1 MSELGKRTLSGVV
14 LIMVALT
21 ALALGGWVWDLLCA
35 LIGVIVLIEWF
46 TIARLFAGR
55 ALILWMIGAL
65 VYVAGAVFALVV
77 TRELFGL
84 GITTTLL
91 ASVWAVDIGAYFAG
105 RTFGGP
111 KLAPRLSPNKT
122 WSGLIGG
129 AVAATLVLCAFAL
142 YHRAGVDALGLSV
155 AKGFAIA
162 LLAQAG
168 DLFESW
174 MKRRANVK
182 DSGRLIPGHGGVFD
196 RVDGLLAVAFVNGIL
211 ILISANG

>member
-1 MSELGKRTLSGVV
+1 VSELGKRTLSGIV
-14 LIMVALT
+14 LVAVALT
-21 ALALGGWVWDLLCA
+21 ALALGGWVWELLCA
-35 LIGVIVLIEWF
+35 LVGLIVLIEWF

-55 ALILWMIGAL
+55 ALILWMAGAL
-65 VYVAGAVFALVV
+65 VYVGGAVAALVL
-77 TRELFGL
+77 TRHLFGL
-84 GITTTLL
+84 GITATLL

-129 AVAATLVLCAFAL
+129 AIAATVVLFAFAL
-142 YHRAGVDALGLSV
+142 YHRAGIGALGISA
-155 AKGFAIA
+155 AKGAAIA
-162 LLAQAG
+162 VLAQAG

-196 RVDGLLAVAFVNGIL
+196 RVDGLLAVAFANGIL
-211 ILISANG
+211 ILINANG